1 MRKILL
7 ALAGLLLVACLALAA
22 WLLLRPVPVE
32 SSGWLC
38 CYTAAGSQVEICV
51 QVKGIDSEC
60 DGGSIGWCENISED
74 ATGQADCL
82 D

>member
-7 ALAGLLLVACLALAA
+7 AISALLIVAGLALAA
-22 WLLLRPVPVE
+22 WLLLRPVLVD

-38 CYTAAGSQVEICV
+38 CYTSAGSKTEVCV
-51 QVKGIDSEC
+51 QVKSLDSDC
-60 DGGSIGWCENISED
+60 DGGTIGWCENISED
-74 ATGQADCL
+74 ATGRADCL

>member
-7 ALAGLLLVACLALAA
+7 ALAALLLVAGLALAA
-22 WLLLRPVPVE
+22 WMLLRPVE

-38 CYTAAGSQVEICV
+38 CITSPSSGAEVCV

-60 DGGSIGWCENISED
+60 DGGLIGWCENISED